1 MTKSILLNQYEYTRA
16 FLVAAGIG
24 MDNYEYYRREWWF
37 NHTVPE
43 NLRLSKSGISFV
55 EKHAKIKTY
64 QIELADAL
72 LSRTFIQLSR
82 LFTCPYYIKKSKQII
97 LLGEEETVLLSLH
110 ANNLQQY
117 LDNLEV

>member
-1 MTKSILLNQYEYTRA
+1 MTKSTLNQFNYTRI
-16 FLVAAGIG
+16 FLEAAGIG
-24 MDNYEYYRREWWF
+24 MDNYEYYRKEWWF

-43 NLRLSKSGISFV
+43 NLRLSKHGIAFV

-64 QIELADAL
+64 QIELANPL

-82 LFTCPYYIKKSKQII
+82 LFTCPYYIKKNNKIV

-117 LDNLEV
+117 LDNLQL